1 MRRDRH
7 GSASS
12 LLIDKLDARS
22 NTAAAIA
29 DCVARTIE
37 HGGTAVLPTDTA
49 YAFACD
55 PHQAAAVA
63 RVYAATHRPISE
75 PLTLLFA
82 TVAELLEYVDGHP
95 LATLAARAFMP
106 GPLTVI
112 VRRPRFVPASIS
124 GGGDTIWLRVPDHRM
139 CVSVLEACGPL
150 AAGDGG
156 PRWQSAADVFLDAGP
171 MPVGREATVLDLSG
185 SDATLVHEGAISHAA
200 LEAQLGTIICGSAAT
215 C

>member
-1 MRRDRH
+1 MRRDRN
-7 GSASS
+7 GSAGA

-22 NTAAAIA
+22 NTATAIA
-29 DCVARTIE
+29 DCVARTVE
-37 HGGTAVLPTDTA
+37 HGGIALLPTDTV

-55 PHQAAAVA
+55 PYQPAAVS
-63 RVYAATHRPISE
+63 RVYAATRRPVSE
-75 PLTLLFA
+75 PLTLLFP

-106 GPLTVI
+106 GPLTIV
-112 VRRPRFVPASIS
+112 VRRARCVPAGIS
-124 GGGDTIWLRVPDHRM
+124 GGHETIWLRVPGHRM
-139 CVSVLEACGPL
+139 CASVLEACGPL

-185 SDATLVHEGAISHAA
+185 GDATLVHEGAITHAA
-200 LEAQLGTIICGSAAT
+200 LEAQLGAIAGVSAAT